1 MTNMSLQEIIEY
13 AILREEEAYTFYK
26 QVAEMSE
33 KEPIRELF
41 LAYAKEELVHKA
53 KLQKLDI
60 GQVGNVDTMEIAN
73 LKIAEHVEEIEPTKD
88 MSYQDALI
96 LGMQKEKD
104 AYILYMGLAAST
116 DDPTVKELFNV
127 LAQEEAKHKL
137 HFETQ
142 YDEFILKE
150 N

>member
-1 MTNMSLQEIIEY
+1 MTNMTLQEIIDY
-13 AILREEEAYTFYK
+13 AILREEEAHTFYK
-26 QVAEMSE
+26 QVAEMSD
-33 KEPIRELF
+33 KEAIRELF
-41 LAYAKEELVHKA
+41 LEYAKEELVHKA
-53 KLQKLDI
+53 KLQKFDVSAI
-60 GQVGNVDTMEIAN
+60 GTVNTQEIAN
-73 LKIAEHVEEIEPTKD
+73 LKIAEHVEEIVPTAD

-104 AYILYMGLAAST
+104 AYKLYMGLAGST
-116 DDPTVKELFNV
+116 DNPAAKELFNV

-142 YDEFILKE
+142 YDDYILKE